1 MLRQMDLGW
10 RVLRLPVE
18 RKHLGAG
25 RGKTAAK
32 TERAAGAINLRADAL
47 LVAFAQQGREKT
59 FCSRIPGP
67 RRVGALRRKV
77 RRVPHV
83 FFRNVIGWSVLLE
96 RWEVL
101 RLHGLS

>member
-10 RVLRLPVE
+10 RLLRLPVE

-32 TERAAGAINLRADAL
+32 TERAAGAINVRADAL

-67 RRVGALRRKV
+67 RRVGALGRKV
-77 RRVPHV
+77 RRVPRV
-83 FFRNVIGWSVLLE
+83 SFRTFSGWRALCGC
-96 RWEVL
+96 WEVRRL
-101 RLHGLS
+101 R